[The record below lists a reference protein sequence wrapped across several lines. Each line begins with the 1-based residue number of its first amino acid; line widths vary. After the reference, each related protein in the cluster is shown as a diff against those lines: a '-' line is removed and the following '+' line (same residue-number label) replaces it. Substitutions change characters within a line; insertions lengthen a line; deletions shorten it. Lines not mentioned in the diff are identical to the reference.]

1 MELYPLLSIEG
12 GSAVCKHAVSPSNTE
27 NGLTRA
33 KLNPNP
39 VIYLGLQPWAS
50 ISLLK
55 SQIFLLFVPFYLKV
69 RVHSGEFYSFF
80 TITHYYFYTKKNKH
94 F

>member
-1 MELYPLLSIEG
+1 VIELEEGNRINLCIVLMELYPLLSIEG

-39 VIYLGLQPWAS
+39 VIYLGLQP
-50 ISLLK
+50 
-55 SQIFLLFVPFYLKV
+55 
-69 RVHSGEFYSFF
+69 
-80 TITHYYFYTKKNKH
+80 
-94 F
+94 